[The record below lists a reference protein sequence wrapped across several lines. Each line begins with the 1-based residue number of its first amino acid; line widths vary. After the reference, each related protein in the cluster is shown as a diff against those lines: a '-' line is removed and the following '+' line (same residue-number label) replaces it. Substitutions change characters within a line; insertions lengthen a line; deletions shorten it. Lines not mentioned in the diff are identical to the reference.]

1 MNHDQPDRRAALL
14 TAAIGV
20 FARYG
25 FRKTSMDEVARAA
38 GLSRQGLYGHFATK
52 DALFREAVHFL
63 LESSLGAGA
72 RALAAPGD
80 GDGGPLE
87 EALLDAFDAAYGPFL
102 GSDGLSGSPHLGELL
117 EAAQA
122 LLGDLIATAERD
134 FKAAVARRLEAVA
147 AAWAPLGLGAAEL
160 TEVLDAAAAGLKHR
174 RTNDRAAFRE
184 RLSQV
189 IRLVCR
195 GRADDEAHAP
205 SLER

>member
-52 DALFREAVHFL
+52 DALFREAVRFL

-72 RALAAPGD
+72 RALAGD
-80 GDGGPLE
+80 GAAPLE

-122 LLGDLIATAERD
+122 LLGDLIATAEQD

-160 TEVLDAAAAGLKHR
+160 AEVLDAAATGLKHR
-174 RTNDRAAFRE
+174 QTNDRAAFRA

-195 GRADDEAHAP
+195 GQAAVTRE
-205 SLER
+205 SK